1 MKKRL
6 FLFAAVVVMAGCAGQ
21 RQAQVERGWIYRATL
36 MKPEHHQFKER
47 FDTVQVEQQF
57 VPMIKSVQEG
67 VTTIVFLGT
76 WCPDSRREVP
86 RFLKLADETGIPQER
101 IKLYALDRSKKSDDG
116 LSEQYHIERIPTFIF
131 LKHGEEIGRITE
143 VPEKSVEQD
152 ALLIMAKK
160 SSQ

>member
-1 MKKRL
+1 MKQAVAL
-6 FLFAAVVVMAGCAGQ
+6 LFAVLVVAGCGGSQ
-21 RQAQVERGWIYRATL
+21 NAQVERGWIDRATL

-57 VPMIKSVQEG
+57 VPMIKAVEDSVS
-67 VTTIVFLGT
+67 TIVFLGT

-86 RFLKLADETGIPQER
+86 HFLKAADEAGIPTER
-101 IKLYALDRSKKSDDG
+101 IRLYAVDRTKKSDDG
-116 LSEQYHIERIPTFIF
+116 LTDQYQIERIPTFIF

-152 ALLIMAKK
+152 MLLILARAK
-160 SSQ
+160 